1 MARRSGGREEG
12 LGGSGAGRGVHRGRI
27 RNIQGTVYCYASV
40 RDIISSLQMT
50 GLEAPCILASTPHPS
65 VIPILKG
72 LLQHLKQ
79 FMITILGS
87 HYKRQ
92 AKANFCVR
100 YRYRTV

>member
-1 MARRSGGREEG
+1 VGVELEEEFTG
-12 LGGSGAGRGVHRGRI
+12 GGSGTFKVDFCLSYNFTI
-27 RNIQGTVYCYASV
+27 T
-40 RDIISSLQMT
+40 
-50 GLEAPCILASTPHPS
+50 EAPCILASTPHPS